1 MLKTLKAIGYL
12 IAAVAV
18 LTVLFS
24 GGILIIGLGLLVGFL
39 LSLLGSVLLTASGIK
54 SLMESP
60 EKDPID

>member
-60 EKDPID
+60 DKDPID